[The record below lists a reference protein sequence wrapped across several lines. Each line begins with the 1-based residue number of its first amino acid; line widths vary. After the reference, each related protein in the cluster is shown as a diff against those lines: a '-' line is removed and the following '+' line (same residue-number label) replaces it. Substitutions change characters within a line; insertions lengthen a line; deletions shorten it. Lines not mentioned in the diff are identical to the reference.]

1 MKKLSKKK
9 ITIVTGSRADYG
21 ILKNL
26 IISLNKSQKYQLSLI
41 VTGQHLSKNYGNT
54 SEVVINDF
62 AKICHLINIDIKKTN
77 TLSILSSISIGLNK
91 IGKFLQIQKPQLIIL
106 LGDRYEI
113 LSAAIGSIYNN
124 VKIAHIHGGEV
135 TTGSI
140 DDLIRHAITKFSD
153 FHFVSTSTYRKRVI
167 QMGEN
172 PNNVFNVGALGAENA
187 KNVKLINKNE
197 LEKKLLI
204 KFNKYNFLITINSFI
219 EEKYSIDSLLK
230 NFFSTL
236 KKFRNTSFIFT
247 MPNSDLKSDFIK
259 SKILKFCKKN
269 KNCYF
274 FKFMGSENYLS
285 CVKVCDLVLG
295 NSSSGILEAPTLN
308 TASVNI
314 GDRQNGRVQANSIIN
329 SDNSSKNIYN
339 SIKKSLSLKFKN
351 KVKKTKNPYFK
362 KNTTENIIQIIEKK
376 ILIQSKKPKE
386 FYDIK

>member
-1 MKKLSKKK
+1 MKKISKKK

-26 IISLNKSQKYQLSLI
+26 ITSLNKSQKYQLSLI

-113 LSAAIGSIYNN
+113 LSAAIGSVYNN

-187 KNVKLINKNE
+187 KNIKLINKNE
-197 LEKKLLI
+197 LEKNLLI

-236 KKFRNTSFIFT
+236 KKFKNTSFIFT

-351 KVKKTKNPYFK
+351 KLKKTKNPYFK
-362 KNTTENIIQIIEKK
+362 KNTAENIIQIIEKK
-376 ILIQSKKPKE
+376 ILIKSKKPKE

>member
-26 IISLNKSQKYQLSLI
+26 ITSLNKSQKYQLSLI

-113 LSAAIGSIYNN
+113 LSAAIGSVYNN

-187 KNVKLINKNE
+187 KNIKLINKNE
-197 LEKKLLI
+197 LEKNLLI

-236 KKFRNTSFIFT
+236 KKFKNTSFIFT

-269 KNCYF
+269 KNCHF

-351 KVKKTKNPYFK
+351 KLKKTKNPYFK
-362 KNTTENIIQIIEKK
+362 KNTAENIIQIIEKK
-376 ILIQSKKPKE
+376 ILIKSKKPKE